1 MTQSVQPASSRFGGQ
16 SKYQQ
21 DINQTLNLENDS
33 FLQPKGDQEHHQALQ
48 PNFGDSL
55 NNLSAIQFK
64 GDQSTIKMQTPLN
77 PMLRTIK
84 SEFEED
90 DDHIDKEDE
99 ATLEM
104 QFPEETS
111 PQKLNQWWQG

>member
-1 MTQSVQPASSRFGGQ
+1 
-16 SKYQQ
+16 
-21 DINQTLNLENDS
+21 
-33 FLQPKGDQEHHQALQ
+33 
-48 PNFGDSL
+48 
-55 NNLSAIQFK
+55 
-64 GDQSTIKMQTPLN
+64 MQTPLN

-111 PQKLNQWWQG
+111 P